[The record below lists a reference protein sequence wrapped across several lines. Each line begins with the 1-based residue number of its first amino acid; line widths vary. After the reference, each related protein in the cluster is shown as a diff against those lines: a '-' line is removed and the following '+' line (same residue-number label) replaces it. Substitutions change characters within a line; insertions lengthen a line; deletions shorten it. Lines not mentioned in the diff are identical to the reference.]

1 MCLDSLQIIVHGTSG
16 FHIDPYHGEQAAE
29 IMADFFEAA
38 SKDTAAWDEMSEA
51 SLQRIKEKYTW
62 ALYADRLMTLTRVYR
77 CTGFSSPHAD
87 ILCRLA
93 RCQDICAR
101 KDG

>member
-1 MCLDSLQIIVHGTSG
+1 MGRPGSILI
-16 FHIDPYHGEQAAE
+16 P
-29 IMADFFEAA
+29 IMENRPQRSWRTFLRAA

-77 CTGFSSPHAD
+77 CAGFLSLHCD
-87 ILCRLA
+87 ISYKLV
-93 RCQDICAR
+93 
-101 KDG
+101 